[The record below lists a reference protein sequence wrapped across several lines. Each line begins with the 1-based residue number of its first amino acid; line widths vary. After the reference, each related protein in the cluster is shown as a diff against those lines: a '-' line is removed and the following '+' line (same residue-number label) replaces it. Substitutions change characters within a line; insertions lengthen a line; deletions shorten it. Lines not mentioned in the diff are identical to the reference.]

1 MRQQISTARVLTA
14 AIAAWTLLAAVPVAR
29 AQEIKLA
36 DGAPSTYTVQKGDTL
51 WGIAGKFLKDPWR
64 WPDIWRLNREQIRNP
79 HWIYPGDVIVL
90 DRVGGEPRLTVS
102 RASARLSPSVRTVP
116 LDAQA
121 IPSIP
126 PGDLEP
132 YITHPLISGPEG
144 LVGSAEIVA
153 GRDQG
158 RVVRGEGDR
167 VYVAGIDKAGGDLWY
182 VYRQSKP
189 LVSLDTGE
197 VLGYENR
204 FLGVGR
210 VERFGDIATVRLEN
224 AREEIQIGD
233 RMVPAPR
240 ELLVN
245 YVPHA
250 PANDIQGRIIASY
263 RDAVEMGR
271 GSIVTLDKGRA
282 DGLEIGNVLAIYRSV
297 PPILDPRTNMNPW
310 YILRFLDVTTVRQDP
325 RFLTIPDE
333 RSGLLFVFRTFQN
346 LSYAVLLNT
355 TDPVMV
361 GDLVR
366 KP

>member
-1 MRQQISTARVLTA
+1 MRQQFSTAKALGALVA
-14 AIAAWTLLAAVPVAR
+14 ACAILAAVPAAL
-29 AQEIKLA
+29 AQEIRLA
-36 DGAPSTYTVQKGDTL
+36 DGAPSSYTVQKGDTL

-64 WPDIWRLNREQIRNP
+64 WPEIWRLNRDQIKNP

-90 DRVGGEPRLTVS
+90 DRIDGQPRLSMS
-102 RASARLSPSVRTVP
+102 RATTRLSPSVRAMP
-116 LDAQA
+116 LDAEA

-132 YITHPLISGPEG
+132 YITQPLISGPEG
-144 LVGSAEIVA
+144 LVPSGEIVA
-153 GRDQG
+153 GRDQA

-167 VYVAGIDKAGGDLWY
+167 VYAAGIDTSGGDLWY
-182 VYRQSKP
+182 IYRQSKP

-204 FLGVGR
+204 FLGSAR
-210 VERFGDIATVRLEN
+210 IERFGEIATVRIER
-224 AREEIQIGD
+224 ATEEIQIGD

-245 YVPHA
+245 YVPRA
-250 PANDIQGRIIASY
+250 PTANIRGRIISSY

-271 GSIVTLDKGRA
+271 GSIVTLDKGSA
-282 DGLEIGNVLAIYRSV
+282 DGLEVGNVLAIYRSV
-297 PPILDPRTNMNPW
+297 PPILDPRANPNPF
-310 YILRFLDVTTVRQDP
+310 YILRFLDPTTVRQDP
-325 RFLTIPDE
+325 RFLSIPEE
-333 RSGLLFVFRTFQN
+333 RSGLLFVFKTFDY

-361 GDLVR
+361 GDLVQ